1 VCVCVHVCVHVALYV
16 CVRVAVS
23 VLWLCL
29 CDEGVSVQRV
39 SVYLGMSA
47 RLRGRDC
54 VLLFV
59 AVSICFSAPATSL
72 RFRTGGGTGHNRVLK
87 NRRNDLSSMFSMP
100 QMRTGIAR
108 WILFAVSI
116 CFCAPATSWQPSCF
130 LGPLRESCA
139 SCAWC

>member
-1 VCVCVHVCVHVALYV
+1 MSVRAREPGEGFTGVCVCVHVGVHVALYV

-54 VLLFV
+54 VLHEFFV
-59 AVSICFSAPATSL
+59 
-72 RFRTGGGTGHNRVLK
+72 
-87 NRRNDLSSMFSMP
+87 
-100 QMRTGIAR
+100 
-108 WILFAVSI
+108 
-116 CFCAPATSWQPSCF
+116 
-130 LGPLRESCA
+130 
-139 SCAWC
+139 